1 MRLFILALLVV
12 ALGACATHSEGP
24 GANKKLLVS
33 DGVKQIFEDNPDLAS
48 IEDGA
53 TADGDVVLCRLQ
65 RRLGS
70 HLGTRVCMTRNE
82 WRQRE
87 ADSNRIMR
95 EDMALRRGCVAA
107 GGRGGGSGGLDL
119 CGSSPISRG
128 GQ

>member
-1 MRLFILALLVV
+1 MKLFTLVLLVV
-12 ALGACATHSEGP
+12 ALSACATRYEGP
-24 GANKKLLVS
+24 GAAHKLAVS
-33 DGVKQIFEDNPDLAS
+33 QGVKQIFEDNPDLES
-48 IEDGA
+48 VESGA
-53 TADGDVVLCRLQ
+53 TADGDVVICRLQ